1 MVSDGDALD
10 EADAARRGRTPSRGP
25 DGPHRGPGVEPPI
38 MLNRSDSPDARR
50 QLLSSLMDG
59 ELTAD
64 DAAEACQL
72 WRQDAQARS
81 DWHAYH
87 LIGDVLRSDDL
98 ASAPAHDA
106 AFLQALRQR
115 LADEPVPLAPQPALA
130 PVHTPLPQATAW
142 WFQVYRLKY

>member
-1 MVSDGDALD
+1 
-10 EADAARRGRTPSRGP
+10 
-25 DGPHRGPGVEPPI
+25 

-50 QLLSSLMDG
+50 QQLSSLMDG
-59 ELTAD
+59 DLSAG

-98 ASAPAHDA
+98 ASAPARDA
-106 AFLQALRQR
+106 VFLQALR
-115 LADEPVPLAPQPALA
+115 
-130 PVHTPLPQATAW
+130 
-142 WFQVYRLKY
+142 